1 MTSKAI
7 DPKGDTTGATHWSV
21 YDDDPR
27 VDRHFGPFESQA
39 EAEAFAREQNSR
51 ISSDATPIPASVKK
65 AFYEAT
71 GEDFDQ
77 HSASER
83 AEIYAAAFEAGF
95 GFCNYAHNLG
105 YDHPLTAEEQAEVAQ
120 QEADREAYKA
130 ALLLIGRG
138 SRLPLGYPFTLS
150 GLGL

>member
-27 VDRHFGPFESQA
+27 VDWHFGPFESQA
-39 EAEAFAREQNSR
+39 EAEAFARERNGQT
-51 ISSDATPIPASVKK
+51 TPIPASVKK

-83 AEIYAAAFEAGF
+83 AEIFAAGFEAGF
-95 GFCNYAHNLG
+95 GFCNYAHNVG
-105 YDHPLTAEEQAEVAQ
+105 YDHPLTAEEQAERAQ
-120 QEADREAYKA
+120 QEADREVYKA